1 MRIKSLVL
9 LAAGVVLTVA
19 PALAHHSFAAQ
30 FDDTKPVK
38 MTGTVTKVEWS
49 NPHIWFYID
58 VKDKDGKVT
67 NWGFSGGPPGVMMRR
82 GITRNSIK
90 IGDVVVVDGFRAKD
104 GSNNASSGTVTF
116 TDGRKVFTAAA
127 EDTVP
132 SESK

>member
-1 MRIKSLVL
+1 M
-9 LAAGVVLTVA
+9 
-19 PALAHHSFAAQ
+19 
-30 FDDTKPVK
+30 
-38 MTGTVTKVEWS
+38 
-49 NPHIWFYID
+49 
-58 VKDKDGKVT
+58 KDKDGKVT

-90 IGDVVVVDGFRAKD
+90 IGDVVVVDGYRAKD

-132 SESK
+132 AESK

>member
-1 MRIKSLVL
+1 MRIGSLVL

-90 IGDVVVVDGFRAKD
+90 IGYVVVVDGFRAKD

>member
-1 MRIKSLVL
+1 MRIESLVL
-9 LAAGVVLTVA
+9 LVLTAA

-132 SESK
+132 AESK

>member
-1 MRIKSLVL
+1 MRIGSLVL

>member
-9 LAAGVVLTVA
+9 LAAGVVLTVVPA
-19 PALAHHSFAAQ
+19 PAHHSFAAQ

-58 VKDKDGKVT
+58 VKDKDGKVA

-90 IGDVVVVDGFRAKD
+90 IGDVVVVDGYRAKD

-132 SESK
+132 AESK

>member
-82 GITRNSIK
+82 GISRNSIK

-132 SESK
+132 AESK

>member
-9 LAAGVVLTVA
+9 LAAGVVLTVV

-58 VKDKDGKVT
+58 VKDKDGKVA

-90 IGDVVVVDGFRAKD
+90 IGDVVVVDGYRAKD

>member
-1 MRIKSLVL
+1 MRLGSLVL
-9 LAAGVVLTVA
+9 LTASVVLSA
-19 PALAHHSFAAQ
+19 LPALAHHSFAAQ

-58 VKDKDGKVT
+58 VKDKDGNVT

-127 EDTVP
+127 EDAVP

>member
-9 LAAGVVLTVA
+9 LAAGVVLTVV